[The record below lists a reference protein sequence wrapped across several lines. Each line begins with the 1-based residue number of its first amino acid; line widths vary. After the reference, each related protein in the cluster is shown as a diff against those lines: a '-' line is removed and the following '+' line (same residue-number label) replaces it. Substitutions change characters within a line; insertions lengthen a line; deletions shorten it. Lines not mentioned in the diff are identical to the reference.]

1 MLEAT
6 YEKTKKWGPGSCFI
20 LFYLLSISLVTF
32 LFLYKLY
39 YSRDFVGV
47 LQNYT
52 IQEDINTFISSLFFA
67 PWFETLLYNVFLT
80 FIFCYFKC
88 RPTNTIFAVALI
100 FSISHYQ
107 NGIISPILLFLPALS
122 FSWNYFIYHEKK
134 HYIWGFLSTSIL
146 HFAYNFTLCVVIP
159 MIYVVLDIYYGIPI
173 KP

>member
-1 MLEAT
+1 MLETT

-39 YSRDFVGV
+39 YSRDFVGI

-52 IQEDINTFISSLFFA
+52 IQEDLNTFISSLFFA

-88 RPTNTIFAVALI
+88 RPTNIIFAVALI

-107 NGIISPILLFLPALS
+107 TEFFLRYCFFYLLYLFLGITL
-122 FSWNYFIYHEKK
+122 FITKR
-134 HYIWGFLSTSIL
+134 SI
-146 HFAYNFTLCVVIP
+146 
-159 MIYVVLDIYYGIPI
+159 IYGDF
-173 KP
+173 